1 MSTENKN
8 WEYAPSL
15 ESTDHIN
22 LKKKYDLFINGKWLK
37 PTSKEYFNTIN
48 PNDEKHIAEIAYA
61 NKKDIDIAVKSA
73 RKAYD
78 NVWSKKPANER
89 GKYIYRIA

>member
-1 MSTENKN
+1 MASKNKN

-37 PTSKEYFNTIN
+37 PTSKKYF
-48 PNDEKHIAEIAYA
+48 
-61 NKKDIDIAVKSA
+61 
-73 RKAYD
+73 
-78 NVWSKKPANER
+78 
-89 GKYIYRIA
+89 